1 MPQVAFLLRAAR
13 RRAVVGGIAEARRQ
27 PMTSHEP
34 EAPGRGS
41 IRMEGVSKGYAMA
54 GGWLPVLEDVSIVVG
69 GGEFVSIIG
78 PSGCG
83 KSTLLGI
90 VAGLEEPDRGIVLLD
105 DAPAT
110 DRLGGVGYMH
120 QRDLLLPWR
129 SVLDNTILG
138 LEVRGAPRREA
149 RERARAMLSTFGLE
163 GFGDAYPAALSGGM
177 RQRAAFL
184 RTALAD
190 QPVVLLDEPFGALDS
205 LTRAS
210 LQVWLLRM
218 WEMLGKTI
226 LLITHDVEEAVLLS
240 DRVYALTSRPG
251 RVQKAL
257 PVTLPRPREYE
268 MTATPEFAE
277 LKAALLATLWS
288 QDAEEGAGP
297 WQ

>member
-1 MPQVAFLLRAAR
+1 
-13 RRAVVGGIAEARRQ
+13 
-27 PMTSHEP
+27 MTSP
-34 EAPGRGS
+34 DQPRGS
-41 IRMEGVSKGYAMA
+41 IRLEGVWKGYPMD

-69 GGEFVSIIG
+69 EGEFVSIIG

-90 VAGLEEPDRGIVLLD
+90 VAGLEEPDRGHVLLD
-105 DAPAT
+105 DAPAAN
-110 DRLGGVGYMH
+110 RLGSVGYMH
-120 QRDLLLPWR
+120 QKDLLLPWR
-129 SVLDNTILG
+129 SVLDNTVLG
-138 LEVRGAPRREA
+138 LEVRGVPRRVA

-184 RTALAD
+184 RTALTD

-218 WEMLGKTI
+218 WELLGKTI

-251 RVQKAL
+251 HVQTTL
-257 PVTLPRPREYE
+257 PVTLPRPRSYE
-268 MTATPEFAE
+268 MTGTAAFVE

-288 QDAEEGAGP
+288 RETEGEGDEP
-297 WQ
+297 WP